1 MSVFTSQIRH
11 KPWLWQI
18 TLLSSVLGALLA
30 LSLKTQDRIRG
41 EQMPSMRINELAAQ
55 YGSMRETVVK
65 QKKQI
70 ADTQANLAKY
80 QKAAE
85 DESGTAKL
93 LSKDLQKANM
103 LSGLVAATGPGVIVT
118 LRDSKN
124 PPPKP
129 ADMSNES
136 YVELIRY
143 YIIHDQD
150 VQVVLNELKVA
161 GAEAIAVNDQRVV
174 STTAVRCIG
183 SVVMVNNVQTNGS
196 PVKISAIGDPEVL
209 FAALTMTGGVSHQFI
224 NDPTMFGIDKAKSL
238 TLPAYA
244 GATPI
249 RFAQPAGDAKAEQ
262 AQRQSETSAQ
272 SSKSLPVPD
281 STGDSGAATA
291 HPGIT
296 TH

>member
-18 TLLSSVLGALLA
+18 TLLSSVLGGLLA

-41 EQMPSMRINELAAQ
+41 EQMPNMRINELAAQ
-55 YGSMRETVVK
+55 YGSMRETVRK
-65 QKKQI
+65 QNKQI
-70 ADTQANLAKY
+70 ADLQTNLTKY

-93 LSKDLQKANM
+93 LSRDLQKANL
-103 LSGLVAATGPGVIVT
+103 LSGLIAVSGPGVVVT

-129 ADMSNES
+129 ADMSQES
-136 YVELIRY
+136 YIELTKFY
-143 YIIHDQD
+143 LIHDQD
-150 VQVVLNELKVA
+150 VQLVLNELKA
-161 GAEAIAVNDQRVV
+161 SGAEAIAVNDQRVV
-174 STTAVRCIG
+174 STTGVRCVG
-183 SVVMVNNVQTNGS
+183 PVVMVNNVQTNGS
-196 PVKISAIGDPEVL
+196 PVKISAIGDADTL
-209 FAALTMTGGVSHQFI
+209 LSALTMTNGVRDKFL
-224 NDPTMFGIDKAKSL
+224 NDPSMFSVDKVKSL

-262 AQRQSETSAQ
+262 AQRQSETAAQ
-272 SSKSLPVPD
+272 ASKSLPVPD
-281 STGDSGAATA
+281 GTEVPHTA
-291 HPGIT
+291 PIIT